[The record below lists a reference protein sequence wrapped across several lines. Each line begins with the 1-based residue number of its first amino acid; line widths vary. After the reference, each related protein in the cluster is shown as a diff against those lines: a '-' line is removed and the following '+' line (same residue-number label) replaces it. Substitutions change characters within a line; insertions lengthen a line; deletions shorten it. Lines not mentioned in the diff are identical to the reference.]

1 MLKKVTIR
9 RKLAVLSFLSILMI
23 FLYSAKFSY
32 DNFNT
37 YNDAVNTIHSIELS
51 VQLSNVLHELQK
63 ERGASAG
70 FLSSKGKNFS
80 TILLNQRKNT
90 NEKLK
95 ELKEHMDEHENVYSK
110 DIRKNVD
117 FSGLKEMRSSVNSL
131 SASTKDA
138 VAYYTSLNKSILDT
152 VAYFST
158 IPANKDIRN
167 MTNSLILFISAKERA
182 GIERAVLSGTFSKD
196 KFTDFLY
203 FKFVSV
209 ISEQKVLL
217 NLFEKS
223 ASERLKNEFIKI
235 KSDSSFRE
243 VQKMREIALSKKSD
257 FGVDSTKWFSTIT
270 KKINSLKKMEDI
282 ISKNIL
288 MTSEEGA
295 NSALLVAIVVS
306 LFSLV
311 ILVLIAIMSMSII
324 NSIMHSIVN
333 FRKTIE
339 QVNDGNLVIGENE
352 EVGEMGSIGDL
363 LKSLVDTIRVLTSR
377 INSSVE
383 FASKGDFSQPLSDE
397 GLKGD
402 FAKSIHYVQD
412 GINAMEEA
420 HEKQKLI
427 NFGSNIR
434 SIGDTGEGLTL
445 IQDEILNVISNLT
458 DVLKTTKATSSQS
471 SQSLVVVDEILV
483 SLQKLVE
490 YINESNVS
498 IEGLNTKNNE
508 ITSVIDLIKDIAD
521 QTNLLAL
528 NAAIE
533 AARAGEHGRG
543 FAVVAD
549 EVRNLAERTQK
560 ATNEIEISISTMKQ
574 ESNTIMDKSMT
585 MTELA
590 NEVSVSVE
598 NFKETMQEVDTN
610 AQEMSTV
617 VHDMENQIFIV
628 LAKIDHIIYK
638 SNTYNAIVEAK
649 IKTKFSSHKECRLG
663 KWYNT
668 TGKDHFGKTPS
679 YAKMD
684 TPHATVHQ
692 KAMGSMEFFK
702 GEDRRLEHE
711 SEIVQ
716 NLIDMEN
723 ASLELFVLLDK
734 MRKES

>member
-1 MLKKVTIR
+1 VK
-9 RKLAVLSFLSILMI
+9 FLS
-23 FLYSAKFSY
+23 
-32 DNFNT
+32 
-37 YNDAVNTIHSIELS
+37 
-51 VQLSNVLHELQK
+51 
-63 ERGASAG
+63 
-70 FLSSKGKNFS
+70 
-80 TILLNQRKNT
+80 
-90 NEKLK
+90 LK
-95 ELKEHMDEHENVYSK
+95 EK
-110 DIRKNVD
+110 ID
-117 FSGLKEMRSSVNSL
+117 FSGLKDIRSSVSSL
-131 SASTKDA
+131 SISTKDA
-138 VAYYTSLNKSILDT
+138 VHYYTALNKSALDT
-152 VAYFST
+152 ITYFST
-158 IPANKDIRN
+158 IPDNNEIRN
-167 MTNSLILFISAKERA
+167 MTNSLILFISSKERA
-182 GIERAVLSGTFSKD
+182 GIERAVLSGVFSND
-196 KFTDFLY
+196 KYTDFLY
-203 FKFVSV
+203 FKFISV
-209 ISEQKVLL
+209 LSEQKVLL
-217 NLFEKS
+217 NLFENS
-223 ASERLKNEFIKI
+223 ANEDFKREFNSFKN
-235 KSDSSFRE
+235 DSSFSE
-243 VQKMREIALSKKSD
+243 VQNMRDIALSKKTG
-257 FGVDSTKWFSTIT
+257 FEIDSAKWFSTIS
-270 KKINSLKKMEDI
+270 KKINILKKMEDV
-282 ISKNIL
+282 ISNSIL
-288 MTSEEGA
+288 KVSNEHA
-295 NSALLVAIVVS
+295 SNALLVVITVSAVS
-306 LFSLV
+306 LL

-324 NSIMHSIVN
+324 KSIMHSIVN

-339 QVNDGNLVIGENE
+339 QVNNGNLNVGENK

-383 FASKGDFSQPLSDE
+383 FASKGDFSKSLSDE

-434 SIGDTGEGLTL
+434 SIGNTGEGLTL
-445 IQDEILNVISNLT
+445 IQDEILNVINNLT
-458 DVLKTTKATSSQS
+458 DVLKTTKTTSSQS
-471 SQSLVVVDEILV
+471 SASLVVVDEILV

-490 YINESNVS
+490 YITESNVS
-498 IEGLNTKNNE
+498 IEGLNAKNNE

-549 EVRNLAERTQK
+549 EVRSLAERTQK

-574 ESNTIMDKSMT
+574 ESNSIMDKSAT

-590 NEVSVSVE
+590 NDVSISVE

-610 AQEMSTV
+610 AQDMSTV

-649 IKTKFSSHKECRLG
+649 VKTKFSNHKECRLG

-684 TPHATVHQ
+684 TPHAIVHQ
-692 KAMGSMEFFK
+692 KAMGSIDFFK

-711 SEIVQ
+711 SEIVE
-716 NLIDMEN
+716 NLKAMES